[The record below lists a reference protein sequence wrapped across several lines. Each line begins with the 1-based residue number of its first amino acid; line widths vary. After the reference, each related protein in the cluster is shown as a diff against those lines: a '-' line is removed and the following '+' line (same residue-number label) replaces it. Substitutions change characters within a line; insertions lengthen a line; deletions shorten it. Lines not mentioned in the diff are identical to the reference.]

1 MKPILNVELGNVILK
16 LQVEDLNSGIRQ
28 AVALLDTEVQ
38 NKAQPHLENLTA
50 ESMVKLREA
59 LPGLRITAHYLTLS
73 DSRILDAR

>member
-28 AVALLDTEVQ
+28 AVDLLDTEVQ
-38 NKAQPHLENLTA
+38 RKAQPHLENLTA

-73 DSRILDAR
+73 DSRILDAK

>member
-1 MKPILNVELGNVILK
+1 MKPILNVELGNVVLK
-16 LQVEDLNSGIRQ
+16 LQVEDLNSGIRK

-38 NKAQPHLENLTA
+38 TKAQPHLENLTA